1 MIVNAKNEGWEI
13 FSHSGH
19 GLLAGK
25 IANEIQDGYKNDN
38 WVATLAAIIE
48 HDDRQL
54 NFGEKNYLTK
64 TGAPR
69 DFLLDTRSVSEIV
82 KRSKRL
88 LNQAEEKSTWIA
100 MLIIQHLKFI
110 YEEDAKEKKTIFN
123 FLKELEKTQHQFIKE
138 HGLTKAEVDAI
149 YQVMVFADRCSL
161 ILCQDEIPTKNRA
174 LEINTSID
182 GKKFWIKEK
191 ESSEIQIE
199 PWIFEKDSFTLSAEY
214 KLLKKNSFSSNNEF
228 KTLLKE
234 SPVQIKK
241 WKLSK

>member
-1 MIVNAKNEGWEI
+1 MIVNLKNEGWEI

-25 IANEIQDGYKNDN
+25 IANEIEDKYKNEN

-54 NFGEKNYLTK
+54 NFKEKNYLTK
-64 TGAPR
+64 TGAPK
-69 DFLLDTRSVSEIV
+69 DFLLDNRKVEEIV

-100 MLIIQHLKFI
+100 MLIIHHLRFI

-123 FLKELEKTQHQFIKE
+123 FLNELEKIENQFIKD
-138 HGLTKAEVDAI
+138 HGHTKTEVNAI
-149 YQVMVFADRCSL
+149 YQVLIFADRCSL
-161 ILCQDEIPTKNRA
+161 ILCQNKLPAKNRA

-182 GKKFWIKEK
+182 GNRYWIKEK

-199 PWIFEKDSFTLSAEY
+199 PWIFEKNSFTLSAEY
-214 KLLKKNSFSSNNEF
+214 KLLEKSSFTSNSEF
-228 KTLLKE
+228 EKLLKE
-234 SPVQIKK
+234 SPVRLKK
-241 WKLSK
+241 WNFSK

>member
-1 MIVNAKNEGWEI
+1 MIVNTKNEGWEI

-25 IANEIQDGYKNDN
+25 IANEIQDRYKNEN
-38 WVATLAAIIE
+38 WVASLAAIIE

-54 NFGEKNYLTK
+54 DFGEKNYLTK
-64 TGAPR
+64 TGAPK
-69 DFLLDTRSVSEIV
+69 DFLLDNRNVNEIV

-100 MLIIQHLKFI
+100 ILIIHHLRFI
-110 YEEDAKEKKTIFN
+110 YEEDAKKKKTIFN
-123 FLKELEKTQHQFIKE
+123 YLKELEKIQDQLIRE
-138 HGLTKAEVDAI
+138 HGYSKAEVDAI
-149 YQVMVFADRCSL
+149 YQVLVFADRCSL
-161 ILCQDEIPTKNRA
+161 ILCQNEIPTKNRA

-182 GKKFWIKEK
+182 GKRFWIKEK

-199 PWIFEKDSFTLSAEY
+199 PWIFEKNSFTLSAEY

-228 KTLLKE
+228 EKELKE
-234 SPVQIKK
+234 SSVKVKK
-241 WKLSK
+241 WKFSK